1 MSSYILINSTLCKWS
16 RRSKSFSTKRF
27 QICFRDKNSDVM
39 DVDAWAKETSKR
51 LIKSMCV
58 TMRTYYLS
66 FTDKSGAFMDEWGW
80 ASFIPRTVSKIG

>member
-1 MSSYILINSTLCKWS
+1 
-16 RRSKSFSTKRF
+16 
-27 QICFRDKNSDVM
+27 M